1 MNEKKLFEYAVI
13 FHRYEVNSG
22 MEVGTAMAVA
32 PHEVY
37 KDSELIIEPTK
48 MLAKDEK
55 EVAFK
60 VTRLIPDKYAD
71 NPDHVQIM
79 IRNF

>member
-1 MNEKKLFEYAVI
+1 MNKKKLFEYAVV
-13 FHRYEVNSG
+13 FHNFEPAKEAAVN
-22 MEVGTAMAVA
+22 TA
-32 PHEVY
+32 EVY
-37 KDSELIIEPTK
+37 KDSELIIMPTI
-48 MLAKDEK
+48 MMAKDEK

-60 VTRLIPDKYAD
+60 VTRLIPEKFAE

>member
-1 MNEKKLFEYAVI
+1 MNKKKLFEYAVV
-13 FHRYEVNSG
+13 FHNYEAASA
-22 MEVGTAMAVA
+22 TAVSTAD
-32 PHEVY
+32 VY
-37 KDSELIIEPTK
+37 KDSEMIIEPTR

-60 VTRLIPDKYAD
+60 VTRLIPEKYAG
-71 NPDHVQIM
+71 NPDHVEIM